1 MLYGHV
7 TPAHAHAGAGPQTR
21 LQTVRGLTLSFLYPT
36 FWFILSFVVEAVLD
50 SWNDAEPKRGQLVMG
65 LHRTGAVSCGVY
77 RFLGMYIKKL
87 NARYTLKRM
96 KKMNTVDFISDRNSF

>member
-1 MLYGHV
+1 MLYGHL
-7 TPAHAHAGAGPQTR
+7 TPAECPMHGAGPQTR

-65 LHRTGAVSCGVY
+65 LHRTGAVSLVCTGFSVC
-77 RFLGMYIKKL
+77 I
-87 NARYTLKRM
+87 LK
-96 KKMNTVDFISDRNSF
+96 S